1 MRDRKLAIQVA
12 ESVQSRLAVDSSS
25 AESCKVFA
33 SSLEI
38 ALSNWNRNVER
49 LDGLT
54 EAFVA
59 SVQQSKLE
67 GEDILAERRELAR
80 QNIELL
86 EDQLQGDLNIAI
98 QHQQAVLSNMGEQ
111 MAAARNV
118 SEALVKQLD
127 GLQYRLTGNSSLASQ
142 NSSDTERGI

>member
-1 MRDRKLAIQVA
+1 M
-12 ESVQSRLAVDSSS
+12 
-25 AESCKVFA
+25 
-33 SSLEI
+33 
-38 ALSNWNRNVER
+38 
-49 LDGLT
+49 
-54 EAFVA
+54 
-59 SVQQSKLE
+59 
-67 GEDILAERRELAR
+67 LAERRELAR